1 MHLDRRHFLAV
12 AGVALL
18 AGCAPRTPVPTG
30 SPSASPTPTPT
41 TVAPDWDALQRTLGD
56 RLLRPGASGFA
67 AAVPTRIPLFDSAA
81 PTAIVRA
88 ATEDDVV
95 TAVRFAAASDVPVTV
110 RAGGHNYAGW
120 SSGGGG
126 HTDLPA
132 AFVIDVA
139 ALNSVTVSGDTVR
152 VGAGALLGDVYAALA
167 QAGRAIGAGSCGTV
181 AVGGLISGGGQGVL
195 ARSFGLAA
203 DQVGELR
210 IVTGDGVAHAAT
222 ASTEPDLFWAARG
235 GGGGL
240 FGVTTEF
247 TLTTRVAPT
256 VTMLFFRWASD
267 QARDLFQVW
276 QDWAPGADSRLWTS
290 LKILGGSDHPDGL
303 SVTMSGTWTGPAA
316 ELDGALEG
324 LLRGVPAPASRSAV
338 PRGYGDAMARYAG
351 EPIRESF
358 VATSVVG
365 TRPLSRTEA
374 GSLIAAIQT
383 AVATPGITEGGLALD
398 ALGGAIAEVSA
409 AATPFPHRQ
418 SAFVGQATAN
428 FADGADPAPFHAA
441 LAPLRTF
448 GVSAWG
454 SGAYVNYP
462 DAAITDPAEA
472 YFGTNA
478 ARLREITKRY
488 DPRGIFPAY
497 QLG

>member
-1 MHLDRRHFLAV
+1 MRLDRRHFLAV

-18 AGCAPRTPVPTG
+18 AGCAPRTPLPTG
-30 SPSASPTPTPT
+30 APSITPSPTP
-41 TVAPDWDALQRTLGD
+41 AAADWDALGRTLGD
-56 RLLRPGASGFA
+56 RLLRPGTPGFA
-67 AAVPTRIPLFDSAA
+67 AAVPTRIPLFDSAT

-88 ATEDDVV
+88 ASEADVV
-95 TAVRFAAASDVPVTV
+95 AAVRFADAGAVPVAV

-126 HTDLPA
+126 GTDLPA
-132 AFVIDVA
+132 ALVIDVS
-139 ALNSVTVSGDTVR
+139 ALNTVTVAGDTVR

-167 QAGRAIGAGSCGTV
+167 KAGRAIGAGSCGTV

-203 DQVGELR
+203 DQVSALR
-210 IVTGDGVAHAAT
+210 IVTGDGTTVAAT
-222 ASTEPDLFWAARG
+222 ATTEPDLFWAARG

-240 FGVTTEF
+240 LGVTTEF
-247 TLTTRVAPT
+247 TLTTRPAPT
-256 VTMLFFRWASD
+256 VTMLFFRWSAD
-267 QARDLFQVW
+267 QAGDLLRLW
-276 QDWAPGADSRLWTS
+276 QDWAPAADPRLWTS

-316 ELDGALEG
+316 ELDAALAG
-324 LLRGVPAPASRSAV
+324 LLRGVPAPATRSAI
-338 PRGYGDAMARYAG
+338 PRSYGDAMARYAG

-365 TRPLSRTEA
+365 TRPLSRSET
-374 GSLIAAIQT
+374 GTLIAAIQT
-383 AVATPGITEGGLALD
+383 AVATPGLTEGGLAFD
-398 ALGGAIAEVSA
+398 ALGGVIAEVSA
-409 AATPFPHRQ
+409 TATPFPHRQ

-428 FADGADPAPFHAA
+428 FADGADPAPFRAA
-441 LAPLRTF
+441 LAPLRAF
-448 GVSAWG
+448 GVSTWG

-462 DAAITDPAEA
+462 DAAIADPADA
-472 YFGTNA
+472 YFGANA
-478 ARLREITKRY
+478 ARLREIRKRY
-488 DPRGIFPAY
+488 DPRGVFPAY